1 LKVYGDLDSK
11 FRFVILASKR
21 AKQLLQGS
29 KPHIKTKSKNLIQ
42 VAQKEVKQRL
52 IEYEIVQPKAEEFH
66 GIEDEAF
73 IGEELGIGEEGI
85 VKQDALKKEEVK
97 AEKATKKKDAA
108 DKKPKTTKVKT
119 AKTKTTKVKTTK
131 AKTTKAKTTK
141 KKSTKKE

>member
-1 LKVYGDLDSK
+1 MKVYGDLDSK

-29 KPHIKTKSKNLIQ
+29 KPKIKTKSKNLIQ

-52 IEYEIVQPKAEEFH
+52 IDYEIVQPKAEEFH

-73 IGEELGIGEEGI
+73 IGEELGISEEGI
-85 VKQDALKKEEVK
+85 VKEDALKKEGVK

-108 DKKPKTTKVKT
+108 EKKPK
-119 AKTKTTKVKTTK
+119 ATK
-131 AKTTKAKTTK
+131 AKATKPKATKAKTTK

>member
-29 KPHIKTKSKNLIQ
+29 KPKIKTKSKNLIQ
-42 VAQKEVKQRL
+42 VAQKEVRQRL
-52 IEYEIVQPKAEEFH
+52 IDYEIVQPKAEEFH

-73 IGEELGIGEEGI
+73 IGEELGIVGEGVLKE
-85 VKQDALKKEEVK
+85 DAPKKEEVK
-97 AEKATKKKDAA
+97 AVTKPKKKDAA
-108 DKKPKTTKVKT
+108 EKKPK
-119 AKTKTTKVKTTK
+119 ASKTKT
-131 AKTTKAKTTK
+131 AK